1 MIAYRK
7 TDDASLRLVDAYMRD
22 IRDSEPLDRKE
33 EAELARQT
41 RNGDELARQRL
52 ITANLWFV
60 VSVARDFCGRGLSM
74 SELIS
79 EGNLGLL
86 EAAGRF
92 DETRGLKFITY
103 GVWWIR
109 QAILKALAENGS
121 AARPPLSWIEGRRK
135 IGREMARLT
144 QELGREPTPH
154 ELAVSTHLNI
164 GRVYRALAAGQP
176 DVSLDAPIFADG
188 EETWGDVSVLSE
200 ETPAEIVEHAEF
212 VDVVR
217 ECFVILGKRE
227 QQILH
232 DYFGLDGRR
241 PMTLEEIGEVLG
253 ITRERVRQLRNKA
266 LTKLRQRYGEALM
279 EFSLN

>member
-52 ITANLWFV
+52 ITANLRFV

-144 QELGREPTPH
+144 QELGREPTNSPSAPTST
-154 ELAVSTHLNI
+154 LAGSTEHWRQGSRMSASTPPFLRMAKKL
-164 GRVYRALAAGQP
+164 GAMYRSSRKRHRLK
-176 DVSLDAPIFADG
+176 S
-188 EETWGDVSVLSE
+188 SS
-200 ETPAEIVEHAEF
+200 TP
-212 VDVVR
+212 
-217 ECFVILGKRE
+217 
-227 QQILH
+227 
-232 DYFGLDGRR
+232 
-241 PMTLEEIGEVLG
+241 
-253 ITRERVRQLRNKA
+253 N
-266 LTKLRQRYGEALM
+266 
-279 EFSLN
+279 S